1 MNKPKWS
8 AEKHAWADG
17 AMLEQRLPHAWNTQH
32 QEWHPFDGHWRLNL
46 DWEYRIKPEPKP
58 DQITDAK
65 IYMSR
70 GFLEMR
76 IGADDG
82 NIQIVVD
89 GANVL
94 QSVRMIGKPDPERIE
109 ALLRVVLDE
118 DISLDTRA
126 EIKEALRTD

>member
-1 MNKPKWS
+1 
-8 AEKHAWADG
+8 
-17 AMLEQRLPHAWNTQH
+17 
-32 QEWHPFDGHWRLNL
+32 
-46 DWEYRIKPEPKP
+46 
-58 DQITDAK
+58 
-65 IYMSR
+65 
-70 GFLEMR
+70 MR

-94 QSVRMIGKPDPERIE
+94 QSVRMIGKPDPERME
-109 ALLRVVLDE
+109 ALLRIWVED